1 MPKLQMDE
9 QQFLQTLRDF
19 SLEEGKTY
27 IQEHIANLSDSAA
40 ISALLEH
47 EALNQL
53 YTDPSV
59 SLKIAELLIFFGEY
73 VQHKLSH
80 ALGLKAKGDVLKQIG
95 MHKAAMDCL
104 DAAGKEFLLLGDEGN
119 WGRSRVSWIVS
130 CAWLGDVEQAL
141 QEAEH
146 ARDTFVRLG
155 EPYWACVIDHNTA
168 LIYKQV
174 GRYEEALEL
183 YERMLAIYPG
193 LKDQGE
199 VFIKRAIALA
209 KVSYSITLTWV
220 GEFEQAYQL
229 EQEAQA
235 AFSLLGETS
244 MFINS
249 EINLANLDYTLGYYG
264 SALRRYYQARDG
276 LIENNI
282 DAALLLAEINLWMA
296 KCLVKLNRTEE
307 ASVLASSAVEM
318 YRQTGISLSTGDAL
332 REYATTL
339 IAAGRLKEAMSSLD
353 EARILFE
360 TGGFDH
366 HASAA
371 RLQQAELL
379 LELQDFG
386 KAYDKARAIKNYF
399 DAKGLIARSVR
410 ASLVMISALVEEAHK
425 IDLNQ
430 EQEQQTALVH
440 EALAICKQNAL
451 LARRHN
457 LQEEVY
463 KIHYLLGKLHAL
475 QGNLVETSKHYEAA
489 IVQIER
495 ILDDLA
501 YDLSPS
507 FLRTTWAVYEDM
519 IALCLEQSQFERA
532 FAYLEQARSMSLRQH
547 LNKSKVLQDKK
558 ETGNDTFVLANRALL
573 LRTQQELERWQEKYR
588 DYSVLLKNIDTLAS
602 PDVDRAVIQYELK
615 RCEEKISEL
624 FERLHLYQVATS
636 AITSPKRRTKRGRKS
651 VDSAALRQHLAPDQ
665 LLLAF
670 CLCKGKLV
678 IFALT
683 AEGLT
688 THEIVDGLAQLD
700 YLLPILHV
708 RILSSMQFNQQE
720 VVRRL
725 LQKLYDLLIAPIAA
739 LLPPP
744 SGSLT
749 IVPYGPLHKMPFHA
763 LYDGSQFLIEKF
775 QINYL
780 PTSNIL
786 TWLHNSNRERDQ
798 YSIAGT
804 GAVGKPLILGYSGN
818 GELQYALEEVKS
830 VAQMLGG
837 NCYLEDDA
845 TIARL
850 VELAPGSPIIHVATH
865 GTIRW
870 DAPNFSSVL
879 LADGRLNAI
888 DAFNLD
894 LHACE
899 LVTLSG
905 CETGLAQIG
914 GGDEQLGLGRA
925 FLAAG
930 TPSLLMSL
938 WPVEDSSTNE
948 LMQLFYQHLL
958 QGESK
963 AQALRL
969 AQCNLLQQIASAH
982 NSPYFWASFRLVGD
996 AGPLRYPSKIQ
1007 MTCKKNDSQR
1017 LPD

>member
-1 MPKLQMDE
+1 MDE

-183 YERMLAIYPG
+183 YERMLAIYPD

-475 QGNLVETSKHYEAA
+475 QGNPVEASKHYEAA

-507 FLRTTWAVYEDM
+507 FLRTTWAVYE
-519 IALCLEQSQFERA
+519 
-532 FAYLEQARSMSLRQH
+532 
-547 LNKSKVLQDKK
+547 DKK

-670 CLCKGKLV
+670 CLFKGKLV

-683 AEGLT
+683 AEG
-688 THEIVDGLAQLD
+688 
-700 YLLPILHV
+700 
-708 RILSSMQFNQQE
+708 F
-720 VVRRL
+720 
-725 LQKLYDLLIAPIAA
+725 
-739 LLPPP
+739 
-744 SGSLT
+744 
-749 IVPYGPLHKMPFHA
+749 
-763 LYDGSQFLIEKF
+763 
-775 QINYL
+775 
-780 PTSNIL
+780 
-786 TWLHNSNRERDQ
+786 
-798 YSIAGT
+798 
-804 GAVGKPLILGYSGN
+804 
-818 GELQYALEEVKS
+818 
-830 VAQMLGG
+830 
-837 NCYLEDDA
+837 
-845 TIARL
+845 
-850 VELAPGSPIIHVATH
+850 
-865 GTIRW
+865 
-870 DAPNFSSVL
+870 
-879 LADGRLNAI
+879 
-888 DAFNLD
+888 
-894 LHACE
+894 
-899 LVTLSG
+899 
-905 CETGLAQIG
+905 
-914 GGDEQLGLGRA
+914 
-925 FLAAG
+925 
-930 TPSLLMSL
+930 
-938 WPVEDSSTNE
+938 
-948 LMQLFYQHLL
+948 
-958 QGESK
+958 
-963 AQALRL
+963 
-969 AQCNLLQQIASAH
+969 
-982 NSPYFWASFRLVGD
+982 
-996 AGPLRYPSKIQ
+996 
-1007 MTCKKNDSQR
+1007 
-1017 LPD
+1017 